1 MRPRLACAAT
11 VLLAAGFLVLVGCD
25 SDDGSHAGESSS
37 IPSNQ
42 LFAIWML
49 TSAAKSGKPIEIGP
63 YSLVR
68 WEFREDG
75 PCGQDEPE
83 CPDGSKLMGNDG
95 CNTFMRGV
103 DDVQSETLTWGTEW
117 YSTAV
122 ACSGGLADAMFNVF
136 NADQVGYSVSANEL
150 HLTSADGTV
159 EFTFQTADRRLANN

>member
-1 MRPRLACAAT
+1 MRPRFAGAAT
-11 VLLAAGFLVLVGCD
+11 MLFAASFLVLVGCD
-25 SDDGSHAGESSS
+25 FHDGSHGGQSSP

-42 LFAIWML
+42 LFEIWMM

-63 YSLVR
+63 QSVVR

-75 PCGQDEPE
+75 PCAQYVPE

-103 DDVQSETLTWGTEW
+103 DDVQSHTFTWGTEW

-122 ACSGGLADAMFNVF
+122 ACAGDLADAMFNVF
-136 NADQVGYSVSANEL
+136 NAHQVGYSVSGN
-150 HLTSADGTV
+150 
-159 EFTFQTADRRLANN
+159 